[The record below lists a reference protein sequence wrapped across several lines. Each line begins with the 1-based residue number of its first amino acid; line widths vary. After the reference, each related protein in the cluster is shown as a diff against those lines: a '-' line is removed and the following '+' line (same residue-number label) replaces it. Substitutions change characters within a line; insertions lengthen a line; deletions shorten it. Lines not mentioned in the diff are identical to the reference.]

1 LSKAR
6 NYRKPG
12 DTESDRTVNKPKR
25 KRKVAR
31 KPTKVKLAT
40 TSKGI
45 FILPKIK
52 DKCHKRGNEKKGQRT
67 MSKQDNRKYYWIKLK
82 KDFFDLEAIDF
93 LLAQKN
99 GADYIVIYQML
110 CLITMNE
117 GGALTKKIGE
127 IIMPFDIQ
135 KIQRETKYFNIDT
148 IRIALELFKKLGLI
162 YENEGD
168 NTLKITDI
176 ETMIGSETKWAKL
189 KRNQRERQIAE
200 VKESDGKPSQEKKI
214 IDFVEIAKAKW
225 I

>member
-1 LSKAR
+1 
-6 NYRKPG
+6 
-12 DTESDRTVNKPKR
+12 
-25 KRKVAR
+25 
-31 KPTKVKLAT
+31 
-40 TSKGI
+40 
-45 FILPKIK
+45 
-52 DKCHKRGNEKKGQRT
+52 
-67 MSKQDNRKYYWIKLK
+67 MSEQDNRKYYWIKLK

-117 GGALTKKIGE
+117 GGELTKKIGE